1 MSALQLTTS
10 DEGGSN
16 VTVFT
21 DPLTAILV
29 WRSLINL
36 RRLNKR
42 VTDPTFSSD
51 LFSQFGA
58 GSEDASH
65 LSFRRPSGLVP
76 SSRLSSH
83 DDTVE

>member
-1 MSALQLTTS
+1 M
-10 DEGGSN
+10 
-16 VTVFT
+16 FT
-21 DPLTAILV
+21 DPSVLLPLLGAHSHTERDRLTAILV